1 MDIWQSFLL
10 ALKSIMANKMR
21 ALLTMLGIIIGVAA
35 VILIVGLG
43 NGVTNKVEDTFK
55 EMGSNIIVASAYV
68 QNSSKHLELS
78 KVEELVAN
86 DDNITE
92 FSPYV
97 PATKKVKAG
106 KEEKNLSVDG
116 VNSQYLSVR
125 SKKLDFGRNIE
136 YIDVKRS
143 QKVCVLGNHAM
154 TDLFGKEADGSQV
167 LGQYVKIDGSKYRV
181 IGILKEISKS
191 QFSDEDNMILI
202 PYTVAQR
209 EFNQKYITTW
219 YFTYID
225 KESSKT
231 ATDVI
236 DKFFYNIF
244 KDADMY
250 IIIDAQSIMDNMND
264 TINTIKMVLVAIAGI
279 SLLVGGIGIMNIML
293 VSVTERTREIGIRK
307 AIGANRKDVL
317 KQFVIEAI
325 TTSALG
331 GVIGILLGTMLV
343 NTVSNAFEIRGSVS
357 LDAVLIASGIS
368 VFIGIIFG
376 YLPANKA
383 ANLHPIDALRYE

>member
-1 MDIWQSFLL
+1 MDIKQSFML

-55 EMGSNIIVASAYV
+55 EMGSSVIVASAYN
-68 QNSSKHLELS
+68 QSASKHITLEGI
-78 KVEELVAN
+78 EELVKN

-97 PATKKVKAG
+97 PANKKVKYGKTEKTMPIHGVTAQYITIRCKKFDAG
-106 KEEKNLSVDG
+106 
-116 VNSQYLSVR
+116 R
-125 SKKLDFGRNIE
+125 SIE
-136 YIDVKRS
+136 YIDEQRY
-143 QKVCVLGNHAM
+143 QKVCILGYHAM
-154 TDLFGKEADGSQV
+154 TDLFGKNAIPDEVIGE
-167 LGQYVKIDGSKYRV
+167 YVKIDGTKYKI
-181 IGILKEISKS
+181 IGVLTEVSKS
-191 QFSDEDNMILI
+191 QFSDEDNMLLI
-202 PYTVAQR
+202 PYTVAQK
-209 EFNQKYITTW
+209 EFNIKYVTTW
-219 YFTYID
+219 YFTYLD
-225 KESSKT
+225 KESAAT

-236 DKFFYNIF
+236 DKYFYNIF
-244 KDADMY
+244 KDADDY
-250 IIIDAQSIMDNMND
+250 IIIDAQSILDSMND
-264 TINTIKMVLVAIAGI
+264 TIDTIKVVLIAIAGI

-307 AIGANRKDVL
+307 AIGANKKDIL

-325 TTSALG
+325 TTSAIG
-331 GVIGILLGTMLV
+331 GLIGVLLGMFLV
-343 NTVSNAFEIRGSVS
+343 TVVSKAFDIRGDVGIDSI
-357 LDAVLIASGIS
+357 LIASGIS
-368 VFIGIIFG
+368 AFIGIIFG

>member
-1 MDIWQSFLL
+1 ML
-10 ALKSIMANKMR
+10 ALKSILANKMR

-55 EMGSNIIVASAYV
+55 EMGSNIIVATAYA
-68 QNSSKHLELS
+68 QDSTKHIKIDS
-78 KVEELVAN
+78 VEELVEN
-86 DDNITE
+86 DSNITVY
-92 FSPYV
+92 SPYV
-97 PATKKVKAG
+97 PATLSVKAG
-106 KEEKNLSVDG
+106 KEEKRFSVDG
-116 VNSQYLSVR
+116 VNSQYIPLR
-125 SKKLDFGRNIE
+125 SKKLEIGRGIE
-136 YIDVKRS
+136 YIDEKRF
-143 QKVCVLGNHAM
+143 QKVCVLGYHTM
-154 TDLFGKEADGSQV
+154 TDLFGKDADPNEVVNQI
-167 LGQYVKIDGSKYRV
+167 VKIGGTKYRI
-181 IGILKEISKS
+181 IGVLKEISKS

-219 YFTYID
+219 YFSYLD
-225 KESSKT
+225 KESSKD

-236 DKFFYNIF
+236 DKFFLNIF
-244 KDADMY
+244 NDTDKY

-307 AIGANRKDVL
+307 AIGANKKDVL
-317 KQFVIEAI
+317 RQFVIEAI
-325 TTSALG
+325 TTSVIGGALG
-331 GVIGILLGTMLV
+331 IILGIMLV
-343 NTVSNAFEIRGSVS
+343 GSVS
-357 LDAVLIASGIS
+357 KAFDINGTVNIDSILIASGIS
-368 VFIGIIFG
+368 AFIGIIFG